1 MNILYLTKLGVPL
14 WLQETYDP
22 GHL

>member
-14 WLQETYDP
+14 WLQDPYDP